1 MEDLYSE
8 LEVNSRAKTNDIKVA
23 YQRLALQYHP
33 DKGCADGGERFVRIN
48 AAWKVLGDE
57 AARVD
62 YDKRFACKA
71 ASSFSERVAAS
82 EFEPSD
88 EAGVLRKQ
96 CRCGDYYELLQAEMA
111 AEKEVVVQCGG
122 CSLYVTGYL
131 ETVSVQA
138 ASEERGVFS
147 TFSSIPE
154 TRRLVAVTGGS
165 GWLAQ
170 HTVASLIS
178 RRDIRVLSTF
188 RESGTLPAARLE
200 GVEYAKLDFTSK
212 RECEGFFDTFK
223 PDVLLHLGAM
233 TNVSA
238 SQQNPIQAELT
249 NNPQHLITSIGIQC
263 PSCLF
268 VYCSTDLVYQG
279 IPTETPYKPSFPDLL
294 QPAMNSYGKSKQ
306 LGEAFALSQL
316 GTRCIVLRL
325 SNMIGRG
332 GGKFFDFL
340 SKNLSANEVI
350 GLREDE
356 RRSFVALD
364 DVAGV
369 LCALAT
375 GSLDPTSR
383 ALAGGGGDRG
393 TVFNLGG
400 PRGLSRLELAGI
412 LASAANKEM
421 KVYDSEEEAGKG
433 KVSEHCGRLGPSWH
447 VYRLTGSTPVPS
459 PLDVTMDSHSLL
471 HALGD
476 SNKHLRPRA
485 MEEVIPTLLL

>member
-1 MEDLYSE
+1 MEELYAE
-8 LEVNSRAKTNDIKVA
+8 LEINSRATVSEIKAA

-57 AARVD
+57 AARFE

-71 ASSFSERVAAS
+71 AVSFSERVAAS
-82 EFEPSD
+82 EFELSE

-96 CRCGDYYELLQAEMA
+96 CRCGDYYELLQAELA

-122 CSLYVTGYL
+122 CSLYVTGYHL
-131 ETVSVQA
+131 ETFV
-138 ASEERGVFS
+138 
-147 TFSSIPE
+147 PK

-170 HTVASLIS
+170 HTVASLLRS
-178 RRDIRVLSTF
+178 DIRVVSTF
-188 RESGTLPAARLE
+188 RETGTLPAARLA
-200 GVEYAKLDFTSK
+200 GVEYAMLDFTSK
-212 RECEGFFDTFK
+212 SECERFLDTFK

-233 TNVSA
+233 TNVTA
-238 SQQNPIQAELT
+238 CHQNPIQAELT
-249 NNPQHLITSIGIQC
+249 NNPQHLITALGMQC

-279 IPTETPYKPSFPDLL
+279 IPTETPYQPSFYPLPL
-294 QPAMNSYGKSKQ
+294 AINSYGKSKQ

-316 GTRCIVLRL
+316 GARCIVLRL

-340 SKNLSANEVI
+340 SRNLSTNEVI

-375 GSLDPTSR
+375 GSFDPSSL
-383 ALAGGGGDRG
+383 ALAIGGGGGDRG
-393 TVFNLGG
+393 IVFNVGG
-400 PRGLSRLELAGI
+400 PRGLSRLELARI
-412 LASAANKEM
+412 LASAANKDL
-421 KVYDSEEEAGKG
+421 KVYDSEEEAGKA
-433 KVSEHCGRLGPSWH
+433 KLSEHSAALGPSWH
-447 VYRLTGSTPVPS
+447 VYRLTGATPVPS
-459 PLDVTMDSHSLL
+459 PLDVSMDSSMLL
-471 HALGD
+471 RALGD
-476 SNKHLRPRA
+476 GNKHLWPRS
-485 MEEVIPTLLL
+485 MEDVIPTLLL